1 MTSEEYEAIV
11 RKLEDLGA
19 PTSDAQSVVDAAVQS
34 RDPKA
39 LDDLIRS
46 VSGGDGSVRASS

>member
-19 PTSDAQSVVDAAVQS
+19 TTSDAQSVVDAAVQS

-39 LDDLIRS
+39 VDALIRS
-46 VSGGDGSVRASS
+46 VSGGDGSV